1 MNEVLISMIQY
12 IVSYLMIIGIGFF
25 IINFLSNGF
34 VGTFIKVKASRGKF
48 CLVRI
53 NGITGEY
60 YRSGTLDGE
69 KLRYKNRDKKFKTI
83 TVGVDD
89 AKRIIGV
96 DGFEVDDIKG
106 AIVKKD
112 FSVVEGN
119 DAEKVDNLIVR
130 ALTKPTLIS
139 MNEKIILLLLVVIL
153 LAVCGAIYL
162 GYMNSEAIR
171 SLNLVKGA
179 TL

>member
-1 MNEVLISMIQY
+1 MNEVLTTMIQY
-12 IVSYLMIIGIGFF
+12 IFSYLLVLGIGFF
-25 IINFLSNGF
+25 MINFLSNGF

-60 YRSGTLDGE
+60 YRTGTLDGE
-69 KLRYKNRDKKFKTI
+69 KLRYKNRDKKFRTI
-83 TVGVDD
+83 VVGVED

-96 DGFEVDDIKG
+96 NGFEVDDVKG
-106 AIVKKD
+106 ALVKKD

-119 DAEKVDNLIVR
+119 DPEKVDNLIVR

-139 MNEKIILLLLVVIL
+139 MNEKIILLLLIIIIVGVL
-153 LAVCGAIYL
+153 GSIYL

-171 SLNLVKGA
+171 NLNLVKGA
-179 TL
+179 TI